1 MKDFKNKHA
10 ILLYQP
16 GEEKF
21 TFSYHLQCDNPKIDK
36 QFNTSRN
43 ADETMEAFLNRMKE
57 NLRKQF
63 EKKKSKKAKKSIDQ
77 DVASSDDMS
86 SSTPINV
93 EFKNRDNV
101 IVNVDEALNMPA
113 KTFLMQNGLKMD
125 IFSASFDIY
134 VNPPMVQN
142 AKLSDVIFAGFMIYP
157 FKLDVIFGNR
167 NDSIFT
173 WYVTDK
179 MLPHPLKVRYMPL
192 KNRISY

>member
-77 DVASSDDMS
+77 DVASLDDMS
-86 SSTPINV
+86 CSTPINV
-93 EFKNRDNV
+93 EFKNHDNV

-142 AKLSDVIFAGFMIYP
+142 AKLSDVIFAGFLIYP
-157 FKLDVIFGNR
+157 FKLDVTFGNR

-179 MLPHPLKVRYMPL
+179 MLPHPLKVRNMPL

>member
-63 EKKKSKKAKKSIDQ
+63 EKKKSKKSKKSIDQ
-77 DVASSDDMS
+77 DVASADMPS
-86 SSTPINV
+86 ISV
-93 EFKNRDNV
+93 EFKNRDNE
-101 IVNVDEALNMPA
+101 IVNLDEAMKMEA
-113 KTFLMQNGLKMD
+113 IAFLKQNGLKMD
-125 IFSASFDIY
+125 IFSVTFDIY

-142 AKLSDVIFAGFMIYP
+142 AKLSDVILAGYMIYP

-167 NDSIFT
+167 NESIFT
-173 WYVTDK
+173 WYVSDNL
-179 MLPHPLKVRYMPL
+179 LPDPQKVGNVSLK
-192 KNRISY
+192 K

>member
-1 MKDFKNKHA
+1 MNDFKNKHA

-43 ADETMEAFLNRMKE
+43 ADETMEPFLNRMKE

-63 EKKKSKKAKKSIDQ
+63 EKKKSKKAKKDIDQ
-77 DVASSDDMS
+77 DVS
-86 SSTPINV
+86 SSADIPIPISV
-93 EFKNRDNV
+93 EFKNRDNE
-101 IVNVDEALNMPA
+101 IVNLDEAMNMQA

-125 IFSASFDIY
+125 IFSVPFDIY
-134 VNPPMVQN
+134 VNPPMVQS
-142 AKLSDVIFAGFMIYP
+142 AKLSDVILAGYMIYP

-167 NDSIFT
+167 NESIFT
-173 WYVTDK
+173 WYVTDQ
-179 MLPHPLKVRYMPL
+179 MLPYPLKVRNMP
-192 KNRISY
+192 